1 MRRALWLLAFPAILL
16 TGASLSKDLRPEHA
30 LNRLAFGPHPG
41 DVDRVRKMGVAKWI
55 DQQLHPERIAPNPIL
70 AQRLEPLGTTAVDMV
85 QAKIY
90 RALYSDAQL
99 EEVLVDFWFN
109 HFNVYL
115 NKGPERFMVPA
126 YERDAI
132 RPHVLGKFGD
142 MLLATAKH
150 PAMLFY
156 LDNWQSVDPEAMNR
170 RRAKAAKRTRGLNEN
185 YARELMELH
194 TLGVDGGY
202 TQQDVVEVARCFTG
216 WTLLNPRNDATY
228 RFAPMLHDKRE
239 KTVLGHKIAAGRG
252 QEDGLEVIAILA
264 RHPSTARFISRKLGQ
279 RFVADQPPPEL
290 VERMAATFT
299 KTQGDLREVMK
310 TMIAAPEFFSQAA
323 YRAKVKSPFEMVIS
337 AARVLDADVSNA
349 LPLSAKIAD
358 LGQPLYRKE
367 EPTGY
372 YGTADEWTNTA
383 GMLGRMNFATALAA
397 NRLPGSKVN
406 AASNAGLT
414 LASPE
419 FQRR

>member
-1 MRRALWLLAFPAILL
+1 
-16 TGASLSKDLRPEHA
+16 
-30 LNRLAFGPHPG
+30 
-41 DVDRVRKMGVAKWI
+41 
-55 DQQLHPERIAPNPIL
+55 
-70 AQRLEPLGTTAVDMV
+70 
-85 QAKIY
+85 
-90 RALYSDAQL
+90 
-99 EEVLVDFWFN
+99 
-109 HFNVYL
+109 
-115 NKGPERFMVPA
+115 
-126 YERDAI
+126 
-132 RPHVLGKFGD
+132 
-142 MLLATAKH
+142 
-150 PAMLFY
+150 
-156 LDNWQSVDPEAMNR
+156 
-170 RRAKAAKRTRGLNEN
+170 
-185 YARELMELH
+185 
-194 TLGVDGGY
+194 
-202 TQQDVVEVARCFTG
+202 
-216 WTLLNPRNDATY
+216 
-228 RFAPMLHDKRE
+228 
-239 KTVLGHKIAAGRG
+239 
-252 QEDGLEVIAILA
+252 
-264 RHPSTARFISRKLGQ
+264 
-279 RFVADQPPPEL
+279 

-372 YGTADEWTNTA
+372 YDTADEWNNTA